1 MTDNLPRIFYPDYVI
16 QLKSGKLIIGDTKSG
31 QTAEDSLPKALVLEK
46 YLNLIGKDKALGGIF
61 ILDKANRWRVNTTP
75 AKSFDL
81 SDLTQWLY
89 LDDLF

>member
-1 MTDNLPRIFYPDYVI
+1 
-16 QLKSGKLIIGDTKSG
+16 
-31 QTAEDSLPKALVLEK
+31 
-46 YLNLIGKDKALGGIF
+46 LIGKEKAMGGIF
-61 ILDKANRWRVNTTP
+61 ILDKANRWRVNTSP